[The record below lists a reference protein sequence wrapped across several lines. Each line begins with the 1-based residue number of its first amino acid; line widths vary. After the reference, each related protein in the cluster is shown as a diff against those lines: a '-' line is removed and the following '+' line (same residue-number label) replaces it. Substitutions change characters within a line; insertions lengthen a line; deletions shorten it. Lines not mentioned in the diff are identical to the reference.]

1 MVQTSGYVLA
11 DVLER
16 ETIRPL
22 LLKDYSISYII
33 YSLRLF
39 AEVQFITF
47 ITKQ

>member
-1 MVQTSGYVLA
+1 MSMVQASGYVLA

-16 ETIRPL
+16 ETVRPP
-22 LLKDYSISYII
+22 LLKDYSISCTI
-33 YSLRLF
+33 YSLF

>member
-1 MVQTSGYVLA
+1 MVQASGYVLA
-11 DVLER
+11 DVLE
-16 ETIRPL
+16 TATTRPL
-22 LLKDYSISYII
+22 LLKDYSISCTI